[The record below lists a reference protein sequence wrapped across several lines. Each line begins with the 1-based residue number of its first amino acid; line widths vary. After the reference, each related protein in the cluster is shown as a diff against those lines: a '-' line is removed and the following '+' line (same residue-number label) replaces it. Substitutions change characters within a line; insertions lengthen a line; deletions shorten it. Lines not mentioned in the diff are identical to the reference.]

1 MFPISV
7 MYNIISI
14 RIKTMRAI
22 IQRVKEARVEVEG
35 EVVGRIGEGMLILVG
50 AGKDDTE
57 EDAEYL
63 AEKIIG
69 LRIFEDAE
77 GKMNLSLTDT
87 GGEVLVVSQFTL
99 YGDCRKGRRPSFDK
113 AAPPELAE
121 ELYELF
127 VREIRERGVNVETGK
142 FRAMMD
148 VHLINWGPVTLM
160 LDSKREF

>member
-1 MFPISV
+1 
-7 MYNIISI
+7 
-14 RIKTMRAI
+14 MRAV

-35 EVVGRIGEGMLILVG
+35 EVVGRIGEGMLILLG

-57 EDAEYL
+57 MDAGYL
-63 AEKIIG
+63 AEKIMG

-77 GKMNLSLTDT
+77 GKMNLSVTDT
-87 GGEVLVVSQFTL
+87 GGELLVVSQFTL

-113 AAPPELAE
+113 AAPPEVAG
-121 ELYELF
+121 ELYNLF
-127 VREIRERGVNVETGK
+127 VSKIRESRVKVETGR

-148 VHLINWGPVTLM
+148 VHLVNSGPVTLM

>member
-1 MFPISV
+1 
-7 MYNIISI
+7 
-14 RIKTMRAI
+14 MRAI

-35 EVVGRIGEGMLILVG
+35 EVVGRIGEGMLILLG

-57 EDAEYL
+57 VDAEYL
-63 AEKIIG
+63 VEKITG

-77 GKMNLSLTDT
+77 GKMNLSVTDT

-127 VREIRERGVNVETGK
+127 VREIRERGINVETGR
-142 FRAMMD
+142 FRAIMD
-148 VHLINWGPVTLM
+148 VHLVNWGPVTLM
-160 LDSKREF
+160 VDSKKEF

>member
-1 MFPISV
+1 
-7 MYNIISI
+7 
-14 RIKTMRAI
+14 MRAI

-35 EVVGRIGEGMLILVG
+35 EVAGRIGEGMLILLG
-50 AGKDDTE
+50 AGKDDSE

-63 AEKIIG
+63 AEKILT
-69 LRIFEDAE
+69 LRIFEDSE
-77 GKMNLSLTDT
+77 GKMNLSVTDT

-121 ELYELF
+121 SLYELF
-127 VREIRERGVNVETGK
+127 VRELKERGVKVETGR

-148 VHLINWGPVTLM
+148 VHLVNSGPVTLM
-160 LDSKREF
+160 LDSKKLF